1 MGSPSSGTKLRVPA
15 ARNIVASF
23 LAQARKTPL
32 AMVTREFV
40 IPELIEARRATSPA
54 VSWVTLFA
62 KAYGIAGR
70 EVRELRRSWVSY
82 PRKHL
87 YEHPTSECSVIVERE
102 VDGEFAILP
111 GRVSA
116 PEDRNIADVDREV
129 RSFRDLPVNDVPGWK
144 KLLDAGR
151 APGWLRWFAFWTAI
165 HWSGRKRS
173 NLFGTFLISSLGN
186 LGADTT
192 LTVMPLTGYLTFGP
206 IAADGRVTVG
216 LLFDHRV
223 MDGRH
228 AARALQEMERAMN
241 EEILE
246 ELKLGETANLL
257 V

>member
-1 MGSPSSGTKLRVPA
+1 MPVPGV
-15 ARNIVASF
+15 RRIVASF

-40 IPELIEARRATSPA
+40 VPDLMAARRATSPA
-54 VSWVTLFA
+54 VSWVALFA

-70 EVRELRRSWVSY
+70 AVRELRRSWVSY
-82 PRKHL
+82 PRTHL

-102 VDGEFAILP
+102 VDGELAILP

-116 PEDRNIADVDREV
+116 PEERSLTAIDREV
-129 RSFRDLPVNDVPGWK
+129 RSFRDLPVNEVPGWK
-144 KLLDAGR
+144 KLLGIGR
-151 APGWLRWFAFWTAI
+151 APAFLRWFAFWTAI

-206 IAADGRVTVG
+206 ITDDGRVTVG

-228 AARALQEMERAMN
+228 AARALQEMERAMT
-241 EEILE
+241 EEVVE
-246 ELKLGETANLL
+246 EVRSAAGLA
-257 V
+257 VA